1 MGGVLAALGSLMM
14 PGEAWGGR
22 GLCQGAVTPRADAGG
37 AAPGAQQFCFLLS
50 TRAGGLGINL
60 ATADTVVIFDSDWN
74 PHNDIQVCPPPTSS
88 AAPSPPPLPC
98 PLGLVTFLSPVV
110 TSCHHGP
117 LPGRCYTAPGPTM
130 ALATLRFLNT
140 SPSPRPHHH
149 ILQDHIPTTTSL
161 LQRSPHLPPLH
172 NVLSDVPQP
181 VPFPRGA
188 ARRVLHLGV
197 PALTRPLLPPRPR
210 RPSAGRTASA
220 RPTR

>member
-1 MGGVLAALGSLMM
+1 MGFV
-14 PGEAWGGR
+14 R
-22 GLCQGAVTPRADAGG
+22 GLSPPVLTPGG
-37 AAPGAQQFCFLLS
+37 QRRGHSSSASCCRRGPGASAS
-50 TRAGGLGINL
+50 TWRPPTPSSSSTPTGTPTTTSRCA
-60 ATADTVVIFDSDWN
+60 
-74 PHNDIQVCPPPTSS
+74 PPPTSS

-181 VPFPRGA
+181 VPFPHGA